1 MNRFT
6 NLILI
11 IISAINISVAD
22 AIVKHITTTN
32 TFWGSACSPWTYV
45 AYLLYFIE
53 IWLSI
58 LVFKLGGEFTIYTSL
73 FMVFY
78 SIFCLL
84 LGNLYFHDVMTMRQ
98 MVGVGLGLSGAIL
111 MSI

>member
-22 AIVKHITTTN
+22 AIVKQVSAGH
-32 TFWGSACSPWTYV
+32 TFWSTVVNPWTYL
-45 AYLLYFIE
+45 AYALYFIE
-53 IWLSI
+53 IWLSVI
-58 LVFKLGGEFTIYTSL
+58 IFRLGGEFTIYTSL

-78 SIFCLL
+78 SVFCLT
-84 LGNLYFHDVMTMRQ
+84 LGHFCFHDVLTPTESL
-98 MVGVGLGLSGAIL
+98 GVMLGLMGAIL
-111 MSI
+111 MSL